1 MFIDP
6 DLLRMG
12 AEFSRSAGTIS
23 RRGAVEFASA
33 GIGAAAFGDFEAARA
48 FHRALDSTHQ
58 RQSNNMV
65 DHHAE
70 LKILAEKADT
80 AATKF
85 VVQDERAAA
94 DVTAAGRLLH

>member
-1 MFIDP
+1 
-6 DLLRMG
+6 
-12 AEFSRSAGTIS
+12 
-23 RRGAVEFASA
+23 
-33 GIGAAAFGDFEAARA
+33 
-48 FHRALDSTHQ
+48 
-58 RQSNNMV
+58 MV

-70 LKILAEKADT
+70 LEILAEKADT